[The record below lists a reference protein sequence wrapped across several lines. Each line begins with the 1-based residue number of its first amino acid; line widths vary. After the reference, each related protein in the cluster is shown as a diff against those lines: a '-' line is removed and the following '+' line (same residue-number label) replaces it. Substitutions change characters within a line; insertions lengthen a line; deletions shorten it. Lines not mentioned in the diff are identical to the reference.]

1 MNSSTDYYHTVYPTP
16 TYTVVY
22 TTHDGRTIYKRNV
35 PIKTVD
41 WFEESELEAGDTSAI
56 DSFLGGFSNAKE

>member
-16 TYTVVY
+16 TYTVAY
-22 TTHDGRTIYKRNV
+22 TTHNGRIIYERNV
-35 PIKTVD
+35 PIKTVTR
-41 WFEESELEAGDTSAI
+41 FEEPELEAGDTSAI

>member
-1 MNSSTDYYHTVYPTP
+1 MNNSTDYYNTVYSTP

-22 TTHDGRTIYKRNV
+22 TTHDGRTIYERNV
-35 PIKTVD
+35 PIKFTL
-41 WFEESELEAGDTSAI
+41 FEEPELEAGDTSVI